1 MKDTIKINGNKVDT
15 NTFVTWFNE
24 SLDTLGIDED
34 EITQEQAQEIAEKFF
49 FVMRFNTRKQPPK
62 L

>member
-1 MKDTIKINGNKVDT
+1 MKEEIKINDEFVDI

-24 SLDTLGIDED
+24 SLDTLGIDDE

-49 FVMRFNTRKQPPK
+49 NNLNEETTS
-62 L
+62 

>member
-1 MKDTIKINGNKVDT
+1 MKEEIKINDELVDI

-24 SLDTLGIDED
+24 SLDTLGIDDE

-49 FVMRFNTRKQPPK
+49 NNLNEETTS
-62 L
+62 

>member
-1 MKDTIKINGNKVDT
+1 MNKEIKINDEQVDI

-34 EITQEQAQEIAEKFF
+34 EITQEQAEEIAEKFF
-49 FVMRFNTRKQPPK
+49 NNLNEETTY
-62 L
+62 

>member
-1 MKDTIKINGNKVDT
+1 MKGTIKINDEQIDI

-24 SLDTLGIDED
+24 CLDTLGIDDD

-49 FVMRFNTRKQPPK
+49 NNLNEETTS
-62 L
+62 

>member
-1 MKDTIKINGNKVDT
+1 MNKEIKINDEQVDI

-34 EITQEQAQEIAEKFF
+34 EITQEQAEEIAEKFF
-49 FVMRFNTRKQPPK
+49 NNLNEETTS
-62 L
+62 